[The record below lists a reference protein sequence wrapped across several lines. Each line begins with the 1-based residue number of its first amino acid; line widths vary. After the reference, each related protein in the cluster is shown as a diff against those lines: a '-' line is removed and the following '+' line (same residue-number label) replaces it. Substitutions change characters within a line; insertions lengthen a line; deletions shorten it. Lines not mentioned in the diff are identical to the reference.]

1 MIDKSLLS
9 VVGRFNKPHG
19 IKGELSAAL
28 DIDDV
33 SAGATFF
40 VELDGLL
47 VPFRIEDVRPKSAEN
62 VLLTI
67 KGITDESKAAKL
79 SLLPIYMEKSK
90 LNNEEDDNGEWF
102 FLDDFIGFKI
112 YDNNELVGEITD
124 YDDSTEN
131 TLFEVLLPSGAEV
144 FVPAND
150 DLIENIDLKNKT
162 ISMNLPIGLMDL

>member
-9 VVGRFNKPHG
+9 IVGRFNKPHG
-19 IKGELSAAL
+19 IKGELSATL
-28 DIDDV
+28 DVDDV
-33 SAGATFF
+33 AVGSTIF
-40 VELDGLL
+40 VELDGLT
-47 VPFRIEDVRPKSAEN
+47 VPFRIEAVRPKSTEN

-67 KGITDESKAAKL
+67 KGITDENMASKL

-90 LNNEEDDNGEWF
+90 IKEDEDEGEWF

-112 YDNNELVGEITD
+112 YDNNELVGEVTD

-131 TLFEVLLPSGAEV
+131 TLFEVLLPSGTKV

-150 DLIENIDLKNKT
+150 DLIQNLDFDNKI
-162 ISMNLPIGLMDL
+162 ISMNLPIGLIDL